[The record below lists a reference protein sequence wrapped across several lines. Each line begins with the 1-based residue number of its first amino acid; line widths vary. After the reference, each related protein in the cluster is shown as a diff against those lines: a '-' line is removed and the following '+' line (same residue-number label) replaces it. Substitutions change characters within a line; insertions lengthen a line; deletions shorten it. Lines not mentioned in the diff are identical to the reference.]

1 MDEIKE
7 MRNQIRTL
15 RWCNLITQ
23 ITFLIVTI
31 ILQVQYFRTRSY
43 YQEVIQQNQEMI
55 AELEFQNAVLQRI
68 ISISEE
74 VNGDGPQRAYLE
86 EKHGFDGQG
95 CMYDRKILQI
105 IARK

>member
-7 MRNQIRTL
+7 IRNQIRTL

-23 ITFLIVTI
+23 IAFLIVIT

-55 AELEFQNAVLQRI
+55 AELEYQNAVLQQMI
-68 ISISEE
+68 VILEE
-74 VNGDGPQRAYLE
+74 VNGDGPQRTYLK
-86 EKHGFDGQG
+86 EKQSFNSQSCLHDW
-95 CMYDRKILQI
+95 
-105 IARK
+105 

>member
-31 ILQVQYFRTRSY
+31 ILQVQYFRIRSY
-43 YQEVIQQNQEMI
+43 YQETIRQNSEMI
-55 AELEFQNAVLQRI
+55 SVLESQTKVLESQNSELYQILSVIESQNSDLQATLLI
-68 ISISEE
+68 
-74 VNGDGPQRAYLE
+74 LE
-86 EKHGFDGQG
+86 D
-95 CMYDRKILQI
+95 ILPD
-105 IARK
+105 

>member
-1 MDEIKE
+1 MDDIKE

-31 ILQVQYFRTRSY
+31 ILQVQYCWTRSY

-55 AELEFQNAVLQRI
+55 AELEFQNAVLQ
-68 ISISEE
+68 
-74 VNGDGPQRAYLE
+74 
-86 EKHGFDGQG
+86 
-95 CMYDRKILQI
+95 
-105 IARK
+105 

>member
-31 ILQVQYFRTRSY
+31 ILQVQYFRIRSY
-43 YQEVIQQNQEMI
+43 YQETIRQN
-55 AELEFQNAVLQRI
+55 AEIISVLESQTKVLESQNSELRQTLAILEFQNDDLQQTLLI
-68 ISISEE
+68 
-74 VNGDGPQRAYLE
+74 LE
-86 EKHGFDGQG
+86 G
-95 CMYDRKILQI
+95 ILPD
-105 IARK
+105 